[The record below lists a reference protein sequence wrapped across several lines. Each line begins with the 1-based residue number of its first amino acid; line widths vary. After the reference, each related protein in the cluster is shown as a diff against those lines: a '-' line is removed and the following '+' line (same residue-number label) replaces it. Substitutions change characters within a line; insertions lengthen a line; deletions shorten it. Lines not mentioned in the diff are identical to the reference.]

1 MPFLSHIK
9 LAHQN
14 VENWLFSSTTSYI
27 GHFRAQRD
35 LKYPLGETLICKRW
49 LLQDSQPMND
59 PDGHTEPA
67 NEWSRWTHR
76 ASQWVIQMDAQSQPM
91 NDPDGWCTE
100 PANEWSRWTH
110 SYLPTL
116 HHLSHLDV
124 CHDYFYPVRLI
135 QSKPSILQESGRG
148 VLPWR
153 RWLPQERIWG
163 GNRPPMLPQSILF
176 LHHLLW
182 FL

>member
-1 MPFLSHIK
+1 MIGIALNLQIALGSICVVIFSFLLGSCVYFNSCKKFSVSENNNIMPFLSHIK

-76 ASQWVIQMDAQSQPM
+76 ASQWMIQMDTLISP
-91 NDPDGWCTE
+91 N
-100 PANEWSRWTH
+100 PAPPFPSRCVSWLL
-110 SYLPTL
+110 LPREA
-116 HHLSHLDV
+116 
-124 CHDYFYPVRLI
+124 YP
-135 QSKPSILQESGRG
+135 E
-148 VLPWR
+148 
-153 RWLPQERIWG
+153 
-163 GNRPPMLPQSILF
+163 
-176 LHHLLW
+176 
-182 FL
+182 